1 MGCQADLT
9 VGHQRL
15 EPERKKGSS
24 LIHQHIDGVSSV
36 CAERRLSRIG
46 AGEGTEVPVE
56 VDQIEIGQEEML
68 QWKSQWKSDNADA
81 WVGQEALLRR
91 VHGLLYQK
99 RSEVM

>member
-1 MGCQADLT
+1 
-9 VGHQRL
+9 
-15 EPERKKGSS
+15 
-24 LIHQHIDGVSSV
+24 
-36 CAERRLSRIG
+36 
-46 AGEGTEVPVE
+46 VE

-99 RSEVM
+99 MI